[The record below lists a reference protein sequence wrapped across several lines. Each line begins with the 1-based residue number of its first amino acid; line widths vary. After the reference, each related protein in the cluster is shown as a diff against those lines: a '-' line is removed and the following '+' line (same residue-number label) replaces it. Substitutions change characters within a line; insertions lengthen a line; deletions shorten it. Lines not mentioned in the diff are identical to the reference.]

1 MSDSKANETT
11 ATTASTTTTTT
22 TTTATTE
29 PATVPTNVPVEKTY
43 EQWLAEIDKESE
55 NVDSDK
61 DALLLKTKELYNL
74 FNGESNAAIL
84 WRVARDAH
92 RAASVAEA
100 AGNKDKQ
107 KGLLQEA
114 ESFIKKALA
123 LDNSNPEYHAWA
135 AFIVGKLSDFAGR
148 KERIQ
153 RGYEMQHH
161 LEEAIKLKTTD
172 AGVYFSYGRW
182 CMEVAKL
189 SWVERNLAAALFSKP
204 PEATYQDAVNKFIEA
219 DKMRPDWR
227 ANYFWMAK
235 CYINMKNNKKA
246 IECLDIGVKCTPR
259 DEEDLI
265 VENELVTLQKKYA
278 SYR

>member
-29 PATVPTNVPVEKTY
+29 PTTVPTNVPVEKTY

-100 AGNKDKQ
+100 SGDKDKQ
-107 KGLLQEA
+107 KALLQEA

-161 LEEAIKLKTTD
+161 LEEAIRLKTTD

-265 VENELVTLQKKYA
+265 VENELITLQKKYS